1 MWKIIILLTITLSTL
16 SSSGQMAPDFTLK
29 DLRGKTYTLS
39 KLWVDKPV
47 VMDFWAIWCHSCG
60 RALKEL
66 QELWNEAG
74 DSSFYLISI
83 DVDNPSK
90 ISRVRSLVKSRGWKF
105 PVLLDSQQKVKL
117 MYKVMALP
125 TLYVIDT
132 TGHIIYFRV
141 GYKPNE
147 KEDVKKILLKLGVKF
162 NGGVK

>member
-1 MWKIIILLTITLSTL
+1 MNKLFVLLFAAVSLLNAT
-16 SSSGQMAPDFTLK
+16 GQNAPDFTLK
-29 DLRGKTYTLS
+29 DLTGKKYTLS
-39 KLWVDKPV
+39 KLWSEKPV

-66 QELWNEAG
+66 EELWNEAG

-125 TLYVIDT
+125 TLFVIDT
-132 TGHIIYFRV
+132 TGRIVYFRV

-147 KEDVKKILLKLGVKF
+147 KEDVKKVLLNHGVKF
-162 NGGVK
+162 KGGKK

>member
-1 MWKIIILLTITLSTL
+1 MKRLFVLLIGAISLLSA
-16 SSSGQMAPDFTLK
+16 GNQMAPDFTLK
-29 DLRGKTYTLS
+29 DLKGKTYTLS
-39 KLWVDKPV
+39 KLWSKKPV
-47 VMDFWAIWCHSCG
+47 VIDFWAIWCHSCG

-66 QELWNEAG
+66 EELWDETG

-83 DVDNPSK
+83 DVDDPSK
-90 ISRVRSLVKSRGWKF
+90 ISRVKSLVKSRGWKF

-125 TLYVIDT
+125 TLYVVDT
-132 TGHIIYFRV
+132 TGHIVYFRV

-162 NGGVK
+162 KGGLK